1 MALTQEQLAK
11 INATYKRAASQA
23 QQGLDFK
30 PKAGTYEV
38 RICEIPGAGDFVFQE
53 FLEHQHP
60 GNKKGVG
67 TCPLSLGKDRCYYH
81 ELLEALAPLAERDDV
96 LQGYLAQMST
106 GDRAKYAFKV
116 FVRELD
122 SPTWLGPMRW
132 RMRLDM
138 MLKFQPYFSKKWGD
152 PTEISFEVTL
162 VLRKKKFQ
170 GNDVLDIS
178 SVAPILNPDPMP
190 EDVLRRHDI
199 DVMKLLQP
207 RDDDSITE
215 ALLDGPL
222 GPYLRQ
228 VMEED
233 EAQAPPPPPK
243 PQHRLTPKAAALPP
257 PPPEPEPE
265 IPDDGQEGEAEEGM
279 EDLPQEPASA
289 PPPPPTRR
297 LTRAQ
302 APATPQ
308 ASETP
313 QAPAVPPASVAPLAS
328 KASPVPQT
336 AGMSPL
342 ERARALTRK

>member
-1 MALTQEQLAK
+1 MTLTPEQLAK

-30 PKAGTYEV
+30 PRAGTYEI
-38 RICEIPGAGDFVFQE
+38 RIREIPGAGDFVFQE

-81 ELLEALAPLAERDDV
+81 ELIDALAPLAERDDV

-122 SPTWLGPMRW
+122 SPTWLGPLRW
-132 RMRLDM
+132 KMRLDM

-152 PTEISFEVTL
+152 PTDISFEVTL
-162 VLRKKKFQ
+162 VVRKKKFQ

-178 SVAPILNPDPMP
+178 SVAPIPDSDPLP
-190 EDVLRRHDI
+190 EDVLKRHDI

-207 RDDDSITE
+207 RDDDTITE
-215 ALLDGPL
+215 LLLDGPL

-233 EAQAPPPPPK
+233 TEQAPPPPPK
-243 PQHRLTPKAAALPP
+243 PQHRLAAKA
-257 PPPEPEPE
+257 
-265 IPDDGQEGEAEEGM
+265 
-279 EDLPQEPASA
+279 A
-289 PPPPPTRR
+289 PPPPPSEPDPE
-297 LTRAQ
+297 APEGEPEGSDEAAEEMPQ
-302 APATPQ
+302 EPAPAPPPPP
-308 ASETP
+308 ARKVSRLSAP
-313 QAPAVPPASVAPLAS
+313 VAPAVNPPASAAQPA
-328 KASPVPQT
+328 PQT

-342 ERARALTRK
+342 ERARALTHK